1 MMNEPDISP
10 EKLCGIIKCF
20 FDAYGINV
28 RDTNGRYFSWKY
40 CFDAFADI
48 KANKDFLAL
57 HLGFYLASWGMYRGS
72 SILLQKDYTIHKDPV
87 KEIVE
92 TYHANLYRVAAPP
105 SKEISAIYGKL
116 YGKLESFYTI
126 DGRTPSDTLITKIM
140 LGTLGCFPAFDRF
153 FKSGARRVR
162 FGANVCLPHFVTQSN
177 IGKTAEILSEYY
189 RANKDCFEKCAAH
202 TGDLA
207 NCPPMKFLDLGIWC
221 VGFYESVAT
230 SGGRMKNANTRLFA
244 EKVKREVFGG
254 E

>member
-40 CFDAFADI
+40 CFKAFEDI
-48 KANKDFLAL
+48 NANEDFLAL

-72 SILLQKDYTIHKDPV
+72 SILLQKDYTIHKKAV
-87 KEIVE
+87 EIVNQ
-92 TYHANLYRVAAPP
+92 YHANLYRVAAPP
-105 SKEISAIYGKL
+105 SKEISAIYGEL
-116 YGKLESFYTI
+116 YGKLESVYTI

-140 LGTLGCFPAFDRF
+140 LGTLGCIPAFDRF
-153 FKSGARRVR
+153 FKAGARRVR

-177 IGKTAEILSEYY
+177 IGETAEILSEYY
-189 RANKDCFEKCAAH
+189 RENKDCFEKCAAH

-207 NCPPMKFLDLGIWC
+207 ACPPMKFLDVGLWC
-221 VGFYESVAT
+221 VGFYESVAA

>member
-10 EKLCGIIKCF
+10 EKLCGIIKYF

-40 CFDAFADI
+40 CFKAFEDI
-48 KANKDFLAL
+48 NANEDFLAL

-72 SILLQKDYTIHKDPV
+72 SILLQKDYTIHKKAV
-87 KEIVE
+87 EIVNQ
-92 TYHANLYRVAAPP
+92 YHANLYRVAAPP
-105 SKEISAIYGKL
+105 SKEISAIYGEL
-116 YGKLESFYTI
+116 YGKLESVYTI

-140 LGTLGCFPAFDRF
+140 LGTLGCIPAFDRF
-153 FKSGARRVR
+153 FKAGARRVR

-177 IGKTAEILSEYY
+177 IGETAEILSEYY
-189 RANKDCFEKCAAH
+189 RENKDCFEKCAAH

-207 NCPPMKFLDLGIWC
+207 ACPPMKFLDLGIWC
-221 VGFYESVAT
+221 VGFYESVAA
-230 SGGRMKNANTRLFA
+230 SGRQIKNANTRVFA

>member
-1 MMNEPDISP
+1 MTNEPDISP

-28 RDTNGRYFSWKY
+28 RNTNGRYFSWKY

-48 KANKDFLAL
+48 NAGKDFLAL

-72 SILLQKDYTIHKDPV
+72 SILLQKDYTIHKKAV
-87 KEIVE
+87 EIVKRH
-92 TYHANLYRVAAPP
+92 HAALYSVAAPSP
-105 SKEISAIYGKL
+105 KKISAIYGE
-116 YGKLESFYTI
+116 LESVYAI

-153 FKSGARRVR
+153 FKAGAKRVR
-162 FGANVCLPHFVTQSN
+162 FGANVCLPYSVSQKN
-177 IGKTAEILSEYY
+177 IGEKAEILLEYY

-207 NCPPMKFLDLGIWC
+207 ACTPMKFLDLGIWC
-221 VGFYESVAT
+221 VGFYESVAA
-230 SGGRMKNANTRLFA
+230 SGGQMKNANTRLFA

>member
-40 CFDAFADI
+40 CFKAFEDI
-48 KANKDFLAL
+48 NANEDFLAL

-72 SILLQKDYTIHKDPV
+72 SILLQKDYTIHKKAV
-87 KEIVE
+87 EIVNQ
-92 TYHANLYRVAAPP
+92 YHANLYRVAAPP
-105 SKEISAIYGKL
+105 SKEISAIYGEL
-116 YGKLESFYTI
+116 YGKLESVYTI

-140 LGTLGCFPAFDRF
+140 LGTLGCIPAFDRF
-153 FKSGARRVR
+153 FKAGARRVR

-177 IGKTAEILSEYY
+177 IGETAEILSEYY
-189 RANKDCFEKCAAH
+189 RENKDCFEKCAAH

-207 NCPPMKFLDLGIWC
+207 ACPPMKFLDLGIWC
-221 VGFYESVAT
+221 VGFYESVAA
-230 SGGRMKNANTRLFA
+230 SGERMKNANTRLFA

>member
-1 MMNEPDISP
+1 MNEPDISP

-40 CFDAFADI
+40 CFKAFEDI
-48 KANKDFLAL
+48 NANEDFLAL

-72 SILLQKDYTIHKDPV
+72 SILLQKDYTIHKKAV
-87 KEIVE
+87 EIVNQ
-92 TYHANLYRVAAPP
+92 YHANLYRVAAPP
-105 SKEISAIYGKL
+105 SKEISAIYGEL
-116 YGKLESFYTI
+116 YGKLESVYTI

-140 LGTLGCFPAFDRF
+140 LGTLGCIPAFDRF
-153 FKSGARRVR
+153 FKAGARRVR

-177 IGKTAEILSEYY
+177 IGETAEILSEYY
-189 RANKDCFEKCAAH
+189 RENKDCFEKCAAH

-207 NCPPMKFLDLGIWC
+207 ACPPMKFLDLGIWC
-221 VGFYESVAT
+221 VGFYESVAA
-230 SGGRMKNANTRLFA
+230 SGRQIKNANTRVFA

>member
-40 CFDAFADI
+40 CFKAFEDI
-48 KANKDFLAL
+48 NANEDFLAL

-72 SILLQKDYTIHKDPV
+72 SILLQKDYTIHKKAV
-87 KEIVE
+87 EIVNQ
-92 TYHANLYRVAAPP
+92 YHANLYRVAAPP
-105 SKEISAIYGKL
+105 SKEISAIYGEL
-116 YGKLESFYTI
+116 YGKLESVYTI

-153 FKSGARRVR
+153 FKAGARRVR
-162 FGANVCLPHFVTQSN
+162 FGANVCLPHFVTQNN
-177 IGKTAEILSEYY
+177 IEETAEILLEYY
-189 RANKDCFEKCAAH
+189 RENKDCFEKCAAH

-207 NCPPMKFLDLGIWC
+207 ACPPMKFLDLGIWC
-221 VGFYESVAT
+221 VGFYESVAA
-230 SGGRMKNANTRLFA
+230 SGRQIKNANTRLFA

>member
-1 MMNEPDISP
+1 MTNEPDISP

-28 RDTNGRYFSWKY
+28 RDTNGRYFSWKH

-48 KANKDFLAL
+48 NAGKDFLAL

-72 SILLQKDYTIHKDPV
+72 SILLQKDYTIHKKAV
-87 KEIVE
+87 EIVK
-92 TYHANLYRVAAPP
+92 THHANLYRVAAP
-105 SKEISAIYGKL
+105 SSDEISAIYGE
-116 YGKLESFYTI
+116 LESVYTI

-153 FKSGARRVR
+153 FKAGARRVR
-162 FGANVCLPHFVTQSN
+162 FGANVCLPHFVTQNN

-207 NCPPMKFLDLGIWC
+207 ACTPMKFLDLGIWC
-221 VGFYESVAT
+221 VGFYESVAAN
-230 SGGRMKNANTRLFA
+230 GGQIKNANTRVFA

>member
-40 CFDAFADI
+40 CFKAFEDI
-48 KANKDFLAL
+48 NANEDFLAL

-72 SILLQKDYTIHKDPV
+72 SILLQKDYTIHKKAV
-87 KEIVE
+87 EIVNQ
-92 TYHANLYRVAAPP
+92 YHANLYRVAAPP
-105 SKEISAIYGKL
+105 SKEISAIYGEL
-116 YGKLESFYTI
+116 YGKLESVYTI

-140 LGTLGCFPAFDRF
+140 LGTLGCIPAFDRF
-153 FKSGARRVR
+153 FKAGARRVR

-177 IGKTAEILSEYY
+177 IGETAEILSEYY
-189 RANKDCFEKCAAH
+189 RENKDCFEKCAAH

-207 NCPPMKFLDLGIWC
+207 ACTPMKFLDLGIWC
-221 VGFYESVAT
+221 VGFYESVAA
-230 SGGRMKNANTRLFA
+230 SGRQIKNANTRVFA

>member
-28 RDTNGRYFSWKY
+28 RDTNGRYFSWKH
-40 CFDAFADI
+40 CFDAFEDI
-48 KANKDFLAL
+48 NANEDFLAL
-57 HLGFYLASWGMYRGS
+57 HLGFYLASWGMYRAS
-72 SILLQKDYTIHKDPV
+72 SILLQKDYTIHKEAV
-87 KEIVE
+87 RIVNR
-92 TYHANLYRVAAPP
+92 YHANLYRVAAPP
-105 SKEISAIYGKL
+105 SKEISAIYGE
-116 YGKLESFYTI
+116 LESVYAI

-153 FKSGARRVR
+153 FKAGARRVR
-162 FGANVCLPHFVTQSN
+162 FGANVCLPYSVSQNN
-177 IGKTAEILSEYY
+177 IGEKAEILLEYY
-189 RANKDCFEKCAAH
+189 RANKDYFEKCAAH
-202 TGDLA
+202 TSDLA
-207 NCPPMKFLDLGIWC
+207 NCTPMKFLDLGIWC
-221 VGFYESVAT
+221 VGFYESVAA

>member
-28 RDTNGRYFSWKY
+28 RDTNGRYFSWKH

-48 KANKDFLAL
+48 NANEDFLAL

-72 SILLQKDYTIHKDPV
+72 SILLQKDYTIHKDVVRIV
-87 KEIVE
+87 K
-92 TYHANLYRVAAPP
+92 THHANLYRVAAPSP
-105 SKEISAIYGKL
+105 KKISAIYGE
-116 YGKLESFYTI
+116 LESVYTI

-153 FKSGARRVR
+153 FKAGARRVR
-162 FGANVCLPHFVTQSN
+162 FGANVCLPHFVTQNN
-177 IGKTAEILSEYY
+177 IEETAEILLEYY
-189 RANKDCFEKCAAH
+189 RENKDCFEKCAAH

-207 NCPPMKFLDLGIWC
+207 ACPPMKFLDLGIWC
-221 VGFYESVAT
+221 VGFYESVAA
-230 SGGRMKNANTRLFA
+230 SGRQIKNANTRVFA

>member
-1 MMNEPDISP
+1 MNEPDISP

-40 CFDAFADI
+40 CFKAFEDI
-48 KANKDFLAL
+48 NANEDFLAL

-72 SILLQKDYTIHKDPV
+72 SILLQKDYTIHKKAV
-87 KEIVE
+87 EIVNQ
-92 TYHANLYRVAAPP
+92 YHANLYRVAAPP
-105 SKEISAIYGKL
+105 SKEISAIYGEL
-116 YGKLESFYTI
+116 YGKLESVYTI

-153 FKSGARRVR
+153 FKAGARRVR
-162 FGANVCLPHFVTQSN
+162 FGANVCLPHFVTQNN
-177 IGKTAEILSEYY
+177 IEETAEILLEYY
-189 RANKDCFEKCAAH
+189 RENKDCFEKCAAH

-207 NCPPMKFLDLGIWC
+207 ACPPMKFLDLGIWC
-221 VGFYESVAT
+221 VGFYESVAA
-230 SGGRMKNANTRLFA
+230 SGRQIKNANTRLFA

>member
-40 CFDAFADI
+40 CFKAFEDI
-48 KANKDFLAL
+48 NANEDFLAL

-72 SILLQKDYTIHKDPV
+72 SILLQKDYTIHKKAV
-87 KEIVE
+87 EIVNR
-92 TYHANLYRVAAPP
+92 YHANLYRVAAPP
-105 SKEISAIYGKL
+105 SKEISAIYGEL
-116 YGKLESFYTI
+116 YGKLESVYTI

-153 FKSGARRVR
+153 FKAGARRVR
-162 FGANVCLPHFVTQSN
+162 FGANVCLPHSVTQSN
-177 IGKTAEILSEYY
+177 IGETAEILSEYY
-189 RANKDCFEKCAAH
+189 RENKDCFEKCAAH

-221 VGFYESVAT
+221 VGFYESVAA
-230 SGGRMKNANTRLFA
+230 SGRQIKNANTRVFA

>member
-40 CFDAFADI
+40 CFKAFEDI
-48 KANKDFLAL
+48 NANEDFLAL
-57 HLGFYLASWGMYRGS
+57 HLGFYLASWGMYRAS
-72 SILLQKDYTIHKDPV
+72 SILLQKDYTIHKEAV
-87 KEIVE
+87 RIVNR
-92 TYHANLYRVAAPP
+92 YHANLYCVAAP
-105 SKEISAIYGKL
+105 SSDEISAIYGE
-116 YGKLESFYTI
+116 LESVYAI

-153 FKSGARRVR
+153 FKAGARRVR
-162 FGANVCLPHFVTQSN
+162 FGANVCLPYSVSQNN
-177 IGKTAEILSEYY
+177 IGKTAEILSKYY
-189 RANKDCFEKCAAH
+189 RENKDCFKKCAAH

-207 NCPPMKFLDLGIWC
+207 ACTPMKFLDLGIWC
-221 VGFYESVAT
+221 VGFYESVAAN
-230 SGGRMKNANTRLFA
+230 GGRMKNANARLFA
-244 EKVKREVFGG
+244 ETVKREVFGG

>member
-1 MMNEPDISP
+1 MTNEPDISP

-48 KANKDFLAL
+48 NAGKDFLAL

-72 SILLQKDYTIHKDPV
+72 SILLQKDYTIHKEAV
-87 KEIVE
+87 RIVNR
-92 TYHANLYRVAAPP
+92 YHANLYRVAAPSP
-105 SKEISAIYGKL
+105 KKISAIYGE
-116 YGKLESFYTI
+116 LESVYTI

-153 FKSGARRVR
+153 FKAGARRVR
-162 FGANVCLPHFVTQSN
+162 FGANVCLPHFVTQNN

-189 RANKDCFEKCAAH
+189 RENKDCFEKCAAH

-207 NCPPMKFLDLGIWC
+207 ACTPMKFLDLGIWC
-221 VGFYESVAT
+221 VGFYESVAAN
-230 SGGRMKNANTRLFA
+230 GGQIKNANTRVFA
-244 EKVKREVFGG
+244 ETVKREVFGG